1 MSPRLAAV
9 TTGLT
14 PPTDMVVLAH
24 GIGGRGD
31 LPVPFSLALVGA
43 AVALLVS
50 FAILAWAWRTP
61 HLEDQEQGVA
71 LPAGVT
77 RVVDAAAF
85 RIGLRLLG
93 LAATAYVL
101 VSAVLGPDLLVNPT
115 FGVVYVLFWV
125 GMALV
130 SAVLGPVWPLLNPLR
145 TLHILLTRALRTRPE
160 EGLLPLP
167 PGLGHWPAALGLFA
181 FVWLELIAPGNT
193 TLAVIRVWFA
203 VYAVV
208 MLMGALVYG
217 SRFFDRG
224 DPFEVYSQVFG
235 HLSPLAR
242 RPSDGRLVLRN
253 PLRHLAGLRPGP
265 GFVAVISVLLGSTAF
280 DGFSQSVGWVGFVQ
294 GSVLPE
300 VLLGTAALTGFVLV
314 VAGSFSLGS
323 VLSGGLAGGL
333 SGGSCTREL
342 PRRFAASVVPIV
354 LGYLIAHYFTLL
366 VLEGQNT
373 FILLSDPL
381 ANGANLLGL
390 SGRAVDPWIADSPPA
405 VAAIKVSA
413 VVLGHVIGVVAAH
426 DRAVALFPRRTALL
440 GQLPLLVVMVG
451 YTLGGLTLLFA
462 T

>member
-1 MSPRLAAV
+1 VSVRVSAA
-9 TTGLT
+9 TTGVT
-14 PPTDMVVLAH
+14 SPTDVVVLAH

-43 AVALLVS
+43 VVALLVS

-61 HLEDQEQGVA
+61 HLEDQERGVA

-77 RVVDAAAF
+77 RVVDAAAT

-125 GMALV
+125 GMPLA
-130 SAVLGPVWPLLNPLR
+130 SAVLGPIWPLLNPLR
-145 TLHILLTRALRTRPE
+145 TLHLLLTRALRTRPE

-167 PGLGHWPAALGLFA
+167 PGLAYWPAALGLFA
-181 FVWLELIAPGNT
+181 FVWLELVAPDNT
-193 TLAVIRVWFA
+193 TLPIIRVWFA

-217 SRFFDRG
+217 SSFFDRG

-235 HLSPLAR
+235 HLSPIAR
-242 RPSDGRLVLRN
+242 RPSDGRLVLRS
-253 PLRHLAGLRPGP
+253 PLQHLAGLRPGP
-265 GFVAVISVLLGSTAF
+265 GFLAVVSVLLGSTAF

-294 GSVLPE
+294 GSALPE

-314 VAGSFSLGS
+314 VAGSFTLAS
-323 VLSGGLAGGL
+323 VLSGGLAGGP
-333 SGGSCTREL
+333 GTREL

-405 VAAIKVSA
+405 VAAIKVGA